1 MEWLKEMLKGI
12 EGAQELEQKIASEM
26 KKNYISKEDYNIAIQ
41 AKKDL
46 EKQITQRDAD
56 IVELK
61 KSAGNNTELQIQY
74 ADLQKKYKQDTE
86 TLQKRYEESR
96 KHSAID
102 VAIMQAKGKNTKA
115 IKALLDIDNITLKE
129 DGTLQGLDL
138 DSIKKSDSYLFDI
151 EQTRIEG
158 ADSNSYYNTASTSHG
173 ITKSSLFDSAVDLFA
188 KSARKAAGLNE

>member
-12 EGAQELEQKIASEM
+12 EGAQELEQKIAEEI
-26 KKNYISKEDYNIAIQ
+26 KRGYITKQDYNIAVQ

-46 EKQITQRDAD
+46 EGQIAQRDAD

-61 KSAGNNTELQIQY
+61 KSAGNNTEQQY

-86 TLQKRYEESR
+86 ALQKRLNESR
-96 KHSAID
+96 KHNAVD

-115 IKALLDIDNITLKE
+115 IKALLDMDSITLKE

-138 DSIKKSDSYLFDI
+138 ESIKKSDSYLFNI

-158 ADSNSYYNTASTSHG
+158 ANGGSYDTNTSHIG
-173 ITKSSLFDSAVDLFA
+173 AEGSLFDSAVDLFA
-188 KSARKAAGLNE
+188 RSARKAAGLSEQQLQ

>member
-12 EGAQELEQKIASEM
+12 EGAQELEQKIAGEIKRS
-26 KKNYISKEDYNIAIQ
+26 YITKQDYNIAVQ

-46 EKQITQRDAD
+46 EGQIAQRDAD

-61 KSAGNNTELQIQY
+61 KSAGNNTEQQY

-86 TLQKRYEESR
+86 ALQKRLNESR
-96 KHSAID
+96 KHNAVD

-115 IKALLDIDNITLKE
+115 IKALIDMDSITLKE

-138 DSIKKSDSYLFDI
+138 ERIKKSDSYLFDI

-158 ADSNSYYNTASTSHG
+158 ADGSSKKGFLNTAN
-173 ITKSSLFDSAVDLFA
+173 DL
-188 KSARKAAGLNE
+188 KAQIEKAMFS

>member
-12 EGAQELEQKIASEM
+12 EGAQELEQKIAEEIKRS
-26 KKNYISKEDYNIAIQ
+26 YITKQDYNIAVQ

-46 EKQITQRDAD
+46 EGQIAQRDAD

-61 KSAGNNTELQIQY
+61 KSAGNNTEQQY

-86 TLQKRYEESR
+86 ALQKRLNESR
-96 KHSAID
+96 KHNAVD

-115 IKALLDIDNITLKE
+115 IKALIDMDSITLKE

-138 DSIKKSDSYLFDI
+138 ERIKKSDGYLFDI
-151 EQTRIEG
+151 EKTRIEG
-158 ADSNSYYNTASTSHG
+158 ADGSSHYHTADTSHIG
-173 ITKSSLFDSAVDLFA
+173 TKGSLFDSAVDLFA
-188 KSARKAAGLNE
+188 RSARKSAGLSE

>member
-12 EGAQELEQKIASEM
+12 EGAQELEQKIAGEIKRS
-26 KKNYISKEDYNIAIQ
+26 YITKQDYNIAVQ

-46 EKQITQRDAD
+46 EGQIAQRDAD

-61 KSAGNNTELQIQY
+61 KSAGSNTELQTQY

-86 TLQKRYEESR
+86 ALQKRYDESR
-96 KHSAID
+96 KHNAVD

-115 IKALLDIDNITLKE
+115 IKALLNMDNITLKE

-138 DSIKKSDSYLFDI
+138 ESIKKSDGYLFDI
-151 EQTRIEG
+151 EQTHIEG
-158 ADSNSYYNTASTSHG
+158 ADGSSKKGFLSTAN
-173 ITKSSLFDSAVDLFA
+173 DL
-188 KSARKAAGLNE
+188 KAQIEKAMFS

>member
-61 KSAGNNTELQIQY
+61 KSA
-74 ADLQKKYKQDTE
+74 D
-86 TLQKRYEESR
+86 R
-96 KHSAID
+96 KS
-102 VAIMQAKGKNTKA
+102 V
-115 IKALLDIDNITLKE
+115 
-129 DGTLQGLDL
+129 
-138 DSIKKSDSYLFDI
+138 
-151 EQTRIEG
+151 
-158 ADSNSYYNTASTSHG
+158 
-173 ITKSSLFDSAVDLFA
+173 V
-188 KSARKAAGLNE
+188 